1 MGMTNYPC
9 VPGHELAGVVTA
21 VGRRVTKVKVGLT
34 VCPVPHG
41 NPRWGMLSVWAVSQT
56 AA

>member
-1 MGMTNYPC
+1 MMAPQGMTNYPC

-21 VGRRVTKVKVGLT
+21 VGRNVTKYKVIMI
-34 VCPVPHG
+34 VP
-41 NPRWGMLSVWAVSQT
+41 